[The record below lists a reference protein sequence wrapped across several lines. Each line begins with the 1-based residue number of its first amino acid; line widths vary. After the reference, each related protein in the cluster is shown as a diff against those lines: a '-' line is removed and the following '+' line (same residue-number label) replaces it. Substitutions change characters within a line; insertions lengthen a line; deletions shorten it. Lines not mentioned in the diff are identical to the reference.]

1 MRLNPKDF
9 VLDTL
14 MKAVFV
20 IAYKFTPHQ
29 ISEQGCKTEILVT
42 SFVQENVNRDL
53 ERREVRN
60 ILSLVIPRP

>member
-9 VLDTL
+9 VLDTPV
-14 MKAVFV
+14 KAVFV

-29 ISEQGCKTEILVT
+29 ISEQGCKTETLVT

-60 ILSLVIPRP
+60 VLSLVIPRA

>member
-9 VLDTL
+9 VLDTP

-29 ISEQGCKTEILVT
+29 IFEQGYKTEILVT
-42 SFVQENVNRDL
+42 SFVQENFNRDL

-60 ILSLVIPRP
+60 VLSLVIPRS

>member
-9 VLDTL
+9 VLDTP

-20 IAYKFTPHQ
+20 IAYKFTPQQ
-29 ISEQGCKTEILVT
+29 ISEQGSKTEILVT
-42 SFVQENVNRDL
+42 SFVQENFNRYL

-60 ILSLVIPRP
+60 VLSLVIPRS

>member
-9 VLDTL
+9 VLDTP

-20 IAYKFTPHQ
+20 IAYKFTSHQ
-29 ISEQGCKTEILVT
+29 ISEQGCKTKILVT
-42 SFVQENVNRDL
+42 SFVQENFNQDL

-60 ILSLVIPRP
+60 VLSLVIPRS

>member
-9 VLDTL
+9 VFDTPV
-14 MKAVFV
+14 KAVFV

-53 ERREVRN
+53 ERTEVRN
-60 ILSLVIPRP
+60 VLSLVIPRA

>member
-9 VLDTL
+9 VLDTPV
-14 MKAVFV
+14 KAVFV
-20 IAYKFTPHQ
+20 IAYTFTSHQ

-60 ILSLVIPRP
+60 VLSLVIPRP